1 MPPIALP
8 PKVIYTISGFISK
21 NKDEFSIDLTELLTV
36 HTEITELQKLAIKD
50 VEKKADS
57 QERDCH

>member
-1 MPPIALP
+1 M
-8 PKVIYTISGFISK
+8 IYTISGFISK